1 MTWKLITVHLTWDT
15 EKCLLLVLS
24 GYRKSKSF
32 SLGQMRLSAMYGVGI
47 KQVFLKR
54 GFTVHA
60 QIYTSVGYGGTYLLL
75 QATQLSRA
83 YRRLPFVWIYF

>member
-1 MTWKLITVHLTWDT
+1 MICKLITVHLTWDT
-15 EKCLLLVLS
+15 EKCLLLLLS

-32 SLGQMRLSAMYGVGI
+32 SLGRMRLSVMYGVGI

-54 GFTVHA
+54 CFTVHA

-75 QATQLSRA
+75 QATQLSIA
-83 YRRLPFVWIYF
+83 YRRLPFV

>member
-1 MTWKLITVHLTWDT
+1 MS
-15 EKCLLLVLS
+15 LS
-24 GYRKSKSF
+24 S
-32 SLGQMRLSAMYGVGI
+32 GQTRLSVIYCVGV

-75 QATQLSRA
+75 QLTQLSIA
-83 YRRLPFVWIYF
+83 YRRLPFV

>member
-1 MTWKLITVHLTWDT
+1 
-15 EKCLLLVLS
+15 
-24 GYRKSKSF
+24 
-32 SLGQMRLSAMYGVGI
+32 MYGVGI

-60 QIYTSVGYGGTYLLL
+60 QIYTSIGYGGTYLLL

-83 YRRLPFVWIYF
+83 YRRLPFV